1 MKVER
6 GDRRL
11 LMFQEIEKGGSGEE
25 IAEKAG
31 VSRTAVWKFV
41 RRLDELGY
49 EVEVDRRRGYRLVS
63 SPDPSPFHMALAAL
77 KIPGV
82 ERYYHFEE
90 VDSTNRF
97 AKEVSNAVVFSES
110 QSSGRG
116 RLGRRWE
123 SGRGGVYMSLSLN
136 MSIPVSE
143 IPKVTLLTGLAV
155 CKALEEYGARIK
167 WPNDVLV
174 GGKKVSGILSEF
186 VGEEMAAKVVV
197 GIGVNV
203 RNRVPDSLRD
213 RAISLHE
220 VDESVR
226 ITDIFTRICEQLS
239 NLLSAFPQKWGE
251 ILEEWKR
258 LSDTIGREVR
268 VSLYGEEVVGKAVDV
283 DADGGLIVVSGEGR
297 RKVISGECFYT
308 NY

>member
-41 RRLDELGY
+41 RRLEELGY
-49 EVEVDRRRGYRLVS
+49 EVEVDRKRGYRLVS
-63 SPDPSPFHMALAAL
+63 SPDPSPLHMALAAL

-123 SGRGGVYMSLSLN
+123 SERGGVYMSLSLN

-143 IPKVTLLTGLAV
+143 IPKVTLLSGLAV
-155 CKALEEYGARIK
+155 CRALEEYGARIK

-203 RNRVPDSLRD
+203 RNRVPDALRD

-220 VDESVR
+220 VDGNVR

-283 DADGGLIVVSGEGR
+283 DTDGGLIVVSGEGR